1 MSKEILKEYCG
12 KYDVML
18 DDLLSHKRTD
28 NLVRVRIIIAK
39 DLRKQG
45 WRYSKIAK
53 LLNRHH
59 TSIMYYTGDII
70 KNTWFIK

>member
-18 DDLLSHKRTD
+18 DDLLSHKRTKK
-28 NLVRVRIIIAK
+28 LVTVRTIIAL
-39 DLRKQG
+39 DLRNKG
-45 WRYSKIAK
+45 WRFSKIAR

-59 TSIMYYTGDII
+59 TSIMYYTGDV
-70 KNTWFIK
+70 KNGTIHK